1 MRRGAQSS
9 RAAHPMKGYRDAPES
24 GCWRTVAR
32 RLSRRGGRCYSRRCS
47 RTGRTIAGCAR
58 APSERDPYG
67 GGVAELLRSVVPLL
81 NDLGVIA
88 DWKVIG
94 GDEAFFQVTKA
105 IHNGL
110 QGSLRDL
117 TVEQQRTYLAHAKE
131 NAAQLTEE
139 YDFIFIHDAQPAALL
154 SLHGKG
160 SASWIWRCHID
171 TSQPNPAVW
180 QFLQPFLA
188 GSYEALGAA
197 GSGTLRAK
205 LPLP

>member
-1 MRRGAQSS
+1 MLQKVDVGERSLDDYRGEAADAILEGVRAQAEQLRGA
-9 RAAHPMKGYRDAPES
+9 RVLHLNA
-24 GCWRTVAR
+24 T
-32 RLSRRGGRCYSRRCS
+32 
-47 RTGRTIAGCAR
+47 
-58 APSERDPYG
+58 PYG

-117 TVEQQRTYLAHAKE
+117 TVEQQRTYLAYAKE

-139 YDFIFIHDAQPAALL
+139 YDFIFIHDPQPAALL

-188 GSYEALGAA
+188 GSYEALGGLLAA
-197 GSGTLRAK
+197 GH
-205 LPLP
+205 